1 VIKLFSFSGFLKTI
15 GVVLMVF
22 IAISFLTGLVG
33 FNQIGALLSV
43 MYMFCYIL
51 AGVLAPI
58 WNKKTPYFAS
68 FLLSVTLTVINLLV
82 AMYLLDVMVLADPG
96 EINSSLVYNTSLSL
110 ATTFVAIKI
119 IGRSKVNRHA

>member
-1 VIKLFSFSGFLKTI
+1 MFSFSGFLKTLGI
-15 GVVLMVF
+15 VLMVF

-33 FNQIGALLSV
+33 LNQIGALLSL
-43 MYMFCYIL
+43 MYICCYIL
-51 AGVLAPI
+51 SGVLAPI

-82 AMYLLDVMVLADPG
+82 AIYLLDVMVLADPG
-96 EINSSLVYNTSLSL
+96 EINSSLVFNTSLSL

-119 IGRSKVNRHA
+119 IGKSKVNRHA